1 MICDMRVVLNH
12 AFGYRRSKTFS
23 DQKYFVSS
31 DIHLCRPIGLGQHSG
46 TNSVCKFPLIILRF
60 ADNFLVTSIVSREGP
75 KFYRIFY
82 RSVEEEGEQN
92 DSLNSYFPLFLA
104 AMKNLLRFIAI
115 LYQVIHIRRPKTKS
129 IFSFKECFHHALSM
143 TLANYQPKME
153 LECRAV
159 AENAY
164 TADHILL

>member
-1 MICDMRVVLNH
+1 MPLAIEGQKHLSV
-12 AFGYRRSKTFS
+12 
-23 DQKYFVSS
+23 QKYFVSS

-60 ADNFLVTSIVSREGP
+60 ADKFLVTSIVSRKGP

-82 RSVEEEGEQN
+82 RSVEEQGEQN
-92 DSLNSYFPLFLA
+92 DSVNSYFPLFLA

-115 LYQVIHIRRPKTKS
+115 LYQVIRIRRPKTKS

-159 AENAY
+159 AKNAY
-164 TADHILL
+164 TADHIFL